1 MAGKERVDDDGQR
14 IKSMPVIAR
23 PIRRIASTEQ
33 QGLRP
38 RQLSSGPATTSK
50 DDLRDIVMLGKSVP
64 ARAPIRDPR
73 SQSPQ
78 PRLPTIDALSSHD
91 EAERALLEP
100 LIELLRKLHEDKVP
114 PEGSVRAALESLVPD
129 EWWTLPNVAGH
140 LCRPKTALISTP
152 AGSDCSIDGLTDSEL
167 VSLADLPLESA
178 WAEIQGRAGAPGDD
192 APASAFRTLLAS
204 RPVDSGATDV
214 MMILL
219 RGGVEL
225 IGREEAASACFSDT
239 APSGCTAL
247 HLACTGQQ
255 RSIPSS
261 EDTEPTLC
269 TETAPVDALVFLLD
283 LLVACSHVPLAPPSA
298 DDGECCHVLFRCD
311 YSGRTPLMLLA
322 EAGAAHAIDALLL
335 RLHPIRA
342 VPMID
347 AANDEG
353 KTALG
358 IAFEKK
364 HIQAVHVLL
373 RYGAR
378 ASTGHAQLPRPQ
390 ATLPA
395 MLQSFF
401 DQSTNKEALQI
412 RTFRLLAAINS
423 SRWRF
428 KWWRDFVPFSEAQD
442 CFWCNAQLRSSH
454 EMVHCFVCGFVSCE
468 LCATSL
474 TGFLRL
480 DGPFAHKTYCKH
492 CKLALLH
499 STASVNL
506 SPGTNPFTSFYSMPS
521 FLLTESF
528 FFRSAEARNFSPCS
542 SAVKDDLIW
551 VHYLPLAAV
560 DDTGVEL
567 PDVPWSPEALS
578 AYFCIR
584 SLRKEALPFVRA
596 IVFPDS
602 GSAVGTIQGF
612 SSWTVDDLL
621 HARDTLHRS
630 LLFTLYVLLLKRS
643 LPEEDAFNIR
653 TCFSFVAHAIRKLH
667 EKLSVRFQDERKFVS
682 QAVEEARSLVSTE
695 LANRPEIEL
704 MWGERMQRWKV
715 GLMNLLND
723 LESETS
729 KLRIPTEDAG
739 TRAKRVL
746 KYLKLEKQVKS
757 LLVETSQLDKWT
769 SEFPELRF
777 LRNQLEP
784 LRARAAH
791 ILLTP
796 PVPAVAQKTGHGLD
810 PRPPPGLGGG
820 QFKRLQEQMQSW
832 SMEVQVLIAAVDKWE
847 RSPAEKRGEPEAAL
861 SGILHQLE
869 MLESRTTHMLV
880 YCSEVPRLQP
890 LGSHLNDLYL
900 IVLHHLTRVRT
911 LVGAASSSFALA
923 SVLEQEV
930 LKVEMGV
937 LQLRQACVHISP
949 EDMFSENDSVSQLF
963 RKVVKLRKKATQ
975 VSTSMLDSFGT
986 GQVVPSQ
993 VVDHYRL
1000 RLNFCEQQLEQLETR
1015 LLNQF
1020 GVIIRSNPLSAGL
1033 VTEPLIEKKKGPSL
1047 VEKAQQH
1054 LVDRQ
1059 LQAAK
1064 EEHEFV
1070 ETQMYDL

>member
-1 MAGKERVDDDGQR
+1 MAAERTSDAEPR
-14 IKSMPVIAR
+14 IKSMPVIAK
-23 PIRRIASTEQ
+23 PIRRTASTEQ
-33 QGLRP
+33 ARLRS
-38 RQLSSGPATTSK
+38 RLLSSGQAPSAEDESRKIT
-50 DDLRDIVMLGKSVP
+50 MLGKSVP
-64 ARAPIRDPR
+64 TRGTPSDPKLP
-73 SQSPQ
+73 SSES
-78 PRLPTIDALSSHD
+78 RLPVIDALSSRD
-91 EAERALLEP
+91 EAEHALLEP
-100 LIELLRKLHEDKVP
+100 LVELLRRLHEEKVP
-114 PEGSVRAALESLVPD
+114 PEGSIRAALESLVPD

-140 LCRPKTALISTP
+140 LCRPKTTLISTP
-152 AGSDCSIDGLTDSEL
+152 AGSSCLIEGLTDDEL
-167 VSLADLPLESA
+167 VSLSELPFQSA
-178 WAEIQGRAGAPGDD
+178 WTTICDKASDPS
-192 APASAFRTLLAS
+192 PAAAFRTLLAS
-204 RPVDSGATDV
+204 RPSSVSAADSL
-214 MMILL
+214 MLLL
-219 RGGVEL
+219 RGAVDLLGH
-225 IGREEAASACFSDT
+225 GAAASACFRE
-239 APSGCTAL
+239 AARSGCTAL
-247 HLACTGQQ
+247 HVACTGKP
-255 RSIPSS
+255 IDSS
-261 EDTEPTLC
+261 GVEEKQSSDC
-269 TETAPVDALVFLLD
+269 SVTAPIDALVFLLD
-283 LLVACSHVPLAPPSA
+283 LLVACSDVPFSPPSDV
-298 DDGECCHVLFRCD
+298 DDGECCHVLFRCNF
-311 YSGRTPLMLLA
+311 SGRTPLMLLA

-353 KTALG
+353 KTALAM
-358 IAFEKK
+358 AFEKQ
-364 HIQAVHVLL
+364 HSQAVHVLL

-378 ASTGHAQLPRPQ
+378 ASTSHAQMPRPQ
-390 ATLPA
+390 AALPP
-395 MLQSFF
+395 MLARFF
-401 DQSTNKEALQI
+401 DLSTNKEALQI
-412 RTFRLLAAINS
+412 RTFRLLASINS

-428 KWWRDFVPFSEAQD
+428 KWWRDFVPFSEARD
-442 CFWCNAQLRSSH
+442 CFWCNAQLRTSH

-474 TGFLRL
+474 MGYLRL

-528 FFRSAEARNFSPCS
+528 FFRSAEARDFTICGSD
-542 SAVKDDLIW
+542 VKDDLIW

-560 DDTGVEL
+560 KDTGNEL
-567 PDVPWSPEALS
+567 PDVPLTLEALS
-578 AYFCIR
+578 TYFCIR
-584 SLRKEALPFVRA
+584 SLKKEALPLVTA
-596 IVFPDS
+596 IVLPDS
-602 GSAVGTIQGF
+602 GTAVGTSQGF
-612 SSWTVDDLL
+612 SAWSVDDLL
-621 HARDTLHRS
+621 NARDTLHRS
-630 LLFTLYVLLLKRS
+630 LLFSLYVLLLKRS
-643 LPEEDAFNIR
+643 LPEEDSFNIR
-653 TCFSFVAHAIRKLH
+653 TCFSLIAHSIRRLH
-667 EKLSVRFQDERKFVS
+667 ERLETRFQDERKFVS
-682 QAVEEARSLVSTE
+682 QAVEEARSMVSTE
-695 LANRPEIEL
+695 LANRPEVEA

-715 GLMNLLND
+715 GLMNLLNA
-723 LESETS
+723 LEAETS

-746 KYLKLEKQVKS
+746 KYLKLEKEVKS

-796 PVPAVAQKTGHGLD
+796 PIPAIAQRAEQGLQV
-810 PRPPPGLGGG
+810 RPPGLGGG

-847 RSPAEKRGEPEAAL
+847 RSPEDKRGNAEDAL
-861 SGILHQLE
+861 GDILHQLE

-890 LGSHLNDLYL
+890 LSGHLNDLYL
-900 IVLHHLTRVRT
+900 IVLHHLTRVRA

-930 LKVEMGV
+930 LKIEMGV
-937 LQLRQACVHISP
+937 LQLRQSCVHITP

-963 RKVVKLRKKATQ
+963 RKVVKLRKKAIR
-975 VSTSMLDSFGT
+975 VSGSMLDSFGT
-986 GQVVPSQ
+986 GQVVPGQ
-993 VVDHYRL
+993 VVDQYRL
-1000 RLNFCEQQLEQLETR
+1000 RLNFCVQQLEELEAR

-1033 VTEPLIEKKKGPSL
+1033 VAEPVIEKKKGTSF

-1064 EEHEFV
+1064 EEHELV
-1070 ETQMYDL
+1070 EAQMYDL